1 MNRPMRALARARAW
15 TLVSSKLYARL
26 DGKFSGATASA
37 GGTVR
42 YFRNG
47 YIAEDCADFQWIRG
61 WDILM
66 KGKLMG
72 GGRTQSGNNL
82 FGNKVIV

>member
-1 MNRPMRALARARAW
+1 MRALARARAW

-66 KGKLMG
+66 EIN
-72 GGRTQSGNNL
+72 GRWKNAKWKQFVWEQSDCLG
-82 FGNKVIV
+82 